1 MVQIGSL
8 VLLFFVIF
16 LGMVT
21 KKNVGIIG
29 FLAAYVYGTF
39 VTGMKAKEIY
49 AGGFPTTV
57 FFLIMASTFLFG
69 IANHNGTSEV
79 LAKNVSFVAR
89 GNNKLIPWMFFAAGA
104 ILAGVGGSMLILVV
118 IMPIAYSTCLSRHL
132 DVTMTSIIVLAGGM
146 IGGLSPITLN
156 GIVANTLAIQNG
168 VDHYMPI
175 WGAYSFSIFL
185 MAFLA
190 YLFFKGWKVPNTEP
204 DKDFTP
210 FHKAQVV
217 TVICIILVCLATIF
231 FKQNIG
237 LVCLAFAAILILFN
251 YCDQKVAI
259 AAVPWGTLMLITGMS
274 MLLHV
279 VDKSGG
285 ITFLTKMLSG
295 IITTSTAQPIMI
307 ALGGLMGAVSS
318 GTGVVMPTLIPLAAK
333 LAAAN
338 PDLNAIS
345 LMLGVIVGTN
355 GVVLSPFS
363 TVGALACGCAPDGVD
378 VNKLYTKKARQ
389 TLILPSFFLYTAD
402 KRQKFRQKSINQQYF
417 RLLYPECL
425 A

>member
-1 MVQIGSL
+1 MMQIGSL
-8 VLLFFVIF
+8 ALLFFVIF
-16 LGMVT
+16 LGMIT

-39 VTGMKAKEIY
+39 VTGMKAKDIY

-69 IANHNGTSEV
+69 IANHNGTSTV
-79 LAKNVSFVAR
+79 LAKNVSFLSR
-89 GNNKLIPWMFFAAGA
+89 GNNKLIPWMFFAAAA

-118 IMPIAYSTCLSRHL
+118 IMPIAYHTCLNRQL

-168 VDHYMPI
+168 VDNYMPI
-175 WGAYSFSIFL
+175 WGAYSFSIFA
-185 MAFLA
+185 MALIA
-190 YLFFKGWKVPNTEP
+190 YVVFKGWKVPNTEP

-210 FHKAQVV
+210 FNRAQLV
-217 TVICIILVCLATIF
+217 TLIAIVLVCLATIF

-237 LVCLAFAAILILFN
+237 LVCMAFAAILILLD

-285 ITFLTKMLSG
+285 ITYLTSMLSKV
-295 IITTSTAQPIMI
+295 ITPSTAQPIMI
-307 ALGGLMGAVSS
+307 LLGGLMGAVAS

-338 PDLNAIS
+338 PTLDATA

-363 TVGALACGCAPDGVD
+363 TVGALACGCAPEGVD
-378 VNKLYTKKARQ
+378 VNKLYKNLLITAILFSLSAFVVSYLGIYTK
-389 TLILPSFFLYTAD
+389 LFL
-402 KRQKFRQKSINQQYF
+402 
-417 RLLYPECL
+417 
-425 A
+425 

>member
-89 GNNKLIPWMFFAAGA
+89 GNNKLIPWMFFVAGA

-378 VNKLYTKKARQ
+378 VNKLYKNLLLTA
-389 TLILPSFFLYTAD
+389 ILFICSAFVLSYLGVYNLLFL
-402 KRQKFRQKSINQQYF
+402 
-417 RLLYPECL
+417 
-425 A
+425 